1 MNSALQSSFSFSPSI
16 GKLHVRASKVFF
28 SNQDLLCL
36 VHTGI
41 SIFFFDSALFL
52 MSGNNGFEMEERKLS
67 WVHNLVD
74 NEAVNNEASSRK
86 KRASEKE
93 LMIYNPNFN

>member
-1 MNSALQSSFSFSPSI
+1 
-16 GKLHVRASKVFF
+16 
-28 SNQDLLCL
+28 
-36 VHTGI
+36 
-41 SIFFFDSALFL
+41 

>member
-1 MNSALQSSFSFSPSI
+1 
-16 GKLHVRASKVFF
+16 
-28 SNQDLLCL
+28 
-36 VHTGI
+36 
-41 SIFFFDSALFL
+41 

-74 NEAVNNEASSRK
+74 NEAVSNEASSRK